1 MEEKIK
7 VGGIMQ
13 SDGRAI
19 VKLLSVPDRIDTP
32 GLILGALGNNNVNI
46 EFLVESTDLDGFANF
61 TFCIDEG
68 DLERAVAAL
77 EMVKSEVDAKV
88 VTYIPDVSVVS
99 VFGPH
104 FRERPRI
111 SGVMFAALASV
122 GVNTLAI
129 STSISSVSCVT
140 AIGQFRIVFC
150 VVAIRKG
157 LIVIISVII
166 IILS

>member
-46 EFLVESTDLDGFANF
+46 EFLVESTDLDGLANF

-68 DLERAVAAL
+68 DLERAIAAL
-77 EMVKSEVDAKV
+77 ETAKHEVDAEV

-111 SGVMFAALASV
+111 SGVMFSALASV
-122 GVNTLAI
+122 SVNTLAI
-129 STSISSVSCVT
+129 STSISSVSCVVESKNVDA
-140 AIGQFRIVFC
+140 AIDALYEAFDAPHRVKQR
-150 VVAIRKG
+150 AKTY
-157 LIVIISVII
+157 
-166 IILS
+166 

>member
-77 EMVKSEVDAKV
+77 ETVKGEVDAKV

-104 FRERPRI
+104 FRERPKI
-111 SGVMFAALASV
+111 SGVMFTALASV
-122 GVNTLAI
+122 GVSTLAI
-129 STSISSVSCVT
+129 STSISSVSCVVESSSVDT
-140 AIGQFRIVFC
+140 AIDALYDAFEAPHRVKQR
-150 VVAIRKG
+150 AKTY
-157 LIVIISVII
+157 
-166 IILS
+166 

>member
-77 EMVKSEVDAKV
+77 ETVKTEVGAKV

-111 SGVMFAALASV
+111 SGVMFSALASV

-129 STSISSVSCVT
+129 STSISSVSCVVESRNVDT
-140 AIGQFRIVFC
+140 AIDALYDAFDAPHRVRQR
-150 VVAIRKG
+150 AKTY
-157 LIVIISVII
+157 
-166 IILS
+166 

>member
-19 VKLLSVPDRIDTP
+19 VKLLSVADRTDTP
-32 GLILGALGNNNVNI
+32 GIILGALGNSNVNI
-46 EFLVESTDLDGFANF
+46 EFLVESTDLDGLANF

-77 EMVKSEVDAKV
+77 ETIKAEVDAKV

-111 SGVMFAALASV
+111 SGVMFSALASV

-129 STSISSVSCVT
+129 STSISSVSCVVDT
-140 AIGQFRIVFC
+140 KSVDAAIDALYEAFDAPHRVRQR
-150 VVAIRKG
+150 AK
-157 LIVIISVII
+157 SY
-166 IILS
+166 

>member
-19 VKLLSVPDRIDTP
+19 VKLLSVPDRTDAP

-68 DLERAVAAL
+68 DLERAIAAL
-77 EMVKSEVDAKV
+77 ETVKAEVDAKV

-104 FRERPRI
+104 FREKPRI
-111 SGVMFAALASV
+111 SGTMFSALASV

-129 STSISSVSCVT
+129 STSISSVSCVVEARHVDA
-140 AIGQFRIVFC
+140 AIDALHEAFDAPHRVKQR
-150 VVAIRKG
+150 AKG
-157 LIVIISVII
+157 Y
-166 IILS
+166 